1 MVNLNISDH
10 PRHEKFR
17 QEKSRYLA
25 ENHAYFY
32 DVNNF
37 IFLLRKGESP
47 ARYGYDMP
55 LNGYIYS
62 LQRGC
67 TAETLILIQ
76 AKY

>member
-37 IFLLRKGESP
+37 IFRLRKGESP
-47 ARYGYDMP
+47 ARYALKWIYLQVKVYKEDVP
-55 LNGYIYS
+55 LKH
-62 LQRGC
+62 
-67 TAETLILIQ
+67 LIQ
-76 AKY
+76 AK